1 MRRLLLVTVL
11 LSHAV
16 SSAYAQ
22 GLRAVQPLPGYMCMM
37 LSAPPA
43 DTIEQIPQIPVR
55 GSPSA
60 AAPVTGFSPSVV
72 LVQSPLQVTSG
83 FLHAVFADKHIGWI
97 AAADLKPWST
107 PYKQNQRCYPSMMSN
122 GTYGYAFH

>member
-1 MRRLLLVTVL
+1 MRHLLLAMAL
-11 LSHAV
+11 LSDAT
-16 SSAYAQ
+16 SGAYAQ

-72 LVQSPLQVTSG
+72 LVQSPLQATSG
-83 FLHAVFADKHIGWI
+83 FLQAVFADKHTGWI